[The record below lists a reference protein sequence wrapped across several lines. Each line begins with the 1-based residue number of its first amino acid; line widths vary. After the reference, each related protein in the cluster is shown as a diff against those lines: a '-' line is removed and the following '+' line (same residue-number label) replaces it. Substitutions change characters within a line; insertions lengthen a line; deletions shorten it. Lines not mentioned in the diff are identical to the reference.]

1 MQEHIFERMAR
12 ERNISVEEMRA
23 IISDRIEKGWND
35 EDPEKREQW
44 RKIPCAGERPTP
56 DEWLSYVIK
65 KINDDG
71 QGNLLRKYL
80 IWQLHIECHT
90 PDWRG
95 GTAHA
100 ERGSQPE
107 DRPVKVLGAEIDF
120 PTLLAAGVP
129 YLVDTA
135 PAISPA
141 PFVRRYSNGRA
152 FQLAI
157 VKILIEQIEHLRYL
171 QNDYIFKDIFYFCES
186 QLTHHRLKSKL

>member
-1 MQEHIFERMAR
+1 MVVTF
-12 ERNISVEEMRA
+12 
-23 IISDRIEKGWND
+23 
-35 EDPEKREQW
+35 
-44 RKIPCAGERPTP
+44 
-56 DEWLSYVIK
+56 
-65 KINDDG
+65 
-71 QGNLLRKYL
+71 
-80 IWQLHIECHT
+80 ECHT

-107 DRPVKVLGAEIDF
+107 DRLVKVLGAEIDF